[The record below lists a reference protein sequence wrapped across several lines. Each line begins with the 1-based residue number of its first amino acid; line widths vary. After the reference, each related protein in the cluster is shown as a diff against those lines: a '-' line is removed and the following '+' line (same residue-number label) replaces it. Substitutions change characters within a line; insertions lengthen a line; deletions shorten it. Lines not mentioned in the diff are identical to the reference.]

1 MIKTLQNTLKQD
13 RERYSVPKSVQD
25 TIPIRRLWQDG
36 VFQFGS
42 KYSKT
47 LRFSDINY
55 AIASKEDKTAMF
67 LRYSELLNALDTGS
81 TTKITINNKRLNR
94 RNFEEEILIPTR
106 GDYLDGGRAEYNAML
121 LDKVTDSTNSVVQE
135 RYITVSAH
143 KKNIEEAR
151 TFFSRTVNDITSRL
165 SHMDSHCEELD
176 AVERLRVLHD
186 FYRVGEEMQ
195 FQLDLRACM
204 KSGRSCKDAVCP
216 DSMEFK
222 KDHFVMGEK
231 FGRVLFLKEYA
242 SYIKDSMIQELTSL
256 DRSLMLSID
265 IIPVPTDEAVREMQ
279 NRLLGVETNV
289 TNWQRRQNNNN
300 NFSAVVPYDLEQQRK
315 ETREMLDDL
324 TTRDQ
329 RMMFAVVT
337 LVHLADSKEELDS
350 DTETFQSMVRKHL
363 CQLTT
368 LNWQQA
374 EGLVTALPL
383 GVRRI
388 DALRTLTT
396 EALAVLMPFKAQE
409 IRDRGGV
416 YYGQNVISKNLIVAD
431 RRQLLN
437 GNGFVLGVSGSGKSF
452 TAKRE
457 MVALALSTED
467 DILVIDPEAEYRPLI
482 EGLGGQVINI
492 SATSPNHINAM
503 DMEQGYGDG
512 ENPVVLKSEFL
523 LSLCEQLIGAGK
535 LSAKEKSII
544 DRCTAQVYHDYIRGG
559 YQGETPTLQDFHA
572 ELLRQPEGEA
582 RDVALAIELFT
593 EGSLNTFAKPTN
605 VDTSARIL
613 CYDIRDLGKQLLPV
627 GMLVVLDSIFNR
639 IIRNRSLGRNTW
651 VYIDEIYL
659 LFQHEYS
666 ANFLFT
672 LWKRVRKY
680 RACATGISQ
689 NVEDLLQSHTARTM
703 LANSEFLV
711 MLNQAAT
718 DRVKEKMALV
728 PKEAVH
734 RTVNQGAERLRTQ
747 IREVAQE
754 GKRDTFGGDQIEDR
768 TVDGSQLAAR
778 GAMRLAKQVQKKQ
791 KTERQ
796 QVFQQQRVSQVQINR
811 AAQEK
816 RAVQL
821 WLNQE
826 SNQQTVNIKSKE
838 VYLSQQTQTPITEVV
853 RTEAAK
859 ASGRALRAILAAAR
873 TLYAALAAG
882 GMVTL
887 SILVLICLFGVLA
900 ASPFGIVY
908 ASEDEKA
915 DLTLPSAIATL
926 NAEFSGRV
934 EQCKEDY
941 TGQYDRVQVDASA
954 IPNWT
959 DILAVY
965 TVKTSMD
972 KEDPVEVATMD
983 QKKLVLL
990 RKICEEMTPLSATLR
1005 SEGEKTVLVIQLQPK
1020 TYRQMADEYHF
1031 DQEQRKMLEELI
1043 DSGLL
1048 DLFLEANEPT
1058 EEDGPIQ
1065 PGSGGYAWPLPGYT
1079 RISSPFAY
1087 RNCPYHG
1094 RELHGGID
1102 LPAPRGTSI
1111 LAAKAGVVAKS
1122 TYNASYGNYVVLRHP
1137 DGTQTL
1143 YAHMSARTVTAGQTV
1158 HQGMVIGKVGSTG
1171 NSTGNHLHFETWTSS
1186 SSGSRVNPMQYF

>member
-482 EGLGGQVINI
+482 EGMGGQVINI

-718 DRVKEKMALV
+718 DRVELARLLNISDNQLSYITNVDFGRGLV
-728 PKEAVH
+728 KC
-734 RTVNQGAERLRTQ
+734 G
-747 IREVAQE
+747 
-754 GKRDTFGGDQIEDR
+754 
-768 TVDGSQLAAR
+768 
-778 GAMRLAKQVQKKQ
+778 
-791 KTERQ
+791 
-796 QVFQQQRVSQVQINR
+796 
-811 AAQEK
+811 
-816 RAVQL
+816 
-821 WLNQE
+821 
-826 SNQQTVNIKSKE
+826 
-838 VYLSQQTQTPITEVV
+838 
-853 RTEAAK
+853 
-859 ASGRALRAILAAAR
+859 
-873 TLYAALAAG
+873 
-882 GMVTL
+882 
-887 SILVLICLFGVLA
+887 
-900 ASPFGIVY
+900 
-908 ASEDEKA
+908 
-915 DLTLPSAIATL
+915 SAIVP
-926 NAEFSGRV
+926 F
-934 EQCKEDY
+934 
-941 TGQYDRVQVDASA
+941 
-954 IPNWT
+954 
-959 DILAVY
+959 
-965 TVKTSMD
+965 MD
-972 KEDPVEVATMD
+972 SFPKHT
-983 QKKLVLL
+983 KLY
-990 RKICEEMTPLSATLR
+990 RMMTTKPS
-1005 SEGEKTVLVIQLQPK
+1005 
-1020 TYRQMADEYHF
+1020 
-1031 DQEQRKMLEELI
+1031 
-1043 DSGLL
+1043 
-1048 DLFLEANEPT
+1048 DL
-1058 EEDGPIQ
+1058 G
-1065 PGSGGYAWPLPGYT
+1065 
-1079 RISSPFAY
+1079 
-1087 RNCPYHG
+1087 
-1094 RELHGGID
+1094 
-1102 LPAPRGTSI
+1102 
-1111 LAAKAGVVAKS
+1111 
-1122 TYNASYGNYVVLRHP
+1122 
-1137 DGTQTL
+1137 
-1143 YAHMSARTVTAGQTV
+1143 
-1158 HQGMVIGKVGSTG
+1158 
-1171 NSTGNHLHFETWTSS
+1171 
-1186 SSGSRVNPMQYF
+1186 